1 MYKVLVVEDEA
12 SLRRGLIRFIPWEEY
27 GCTICGEA
35 QSGVEGLARIRELRP
50 DIVFTDL
57 KMPSMGGLE
66 MLRLSK
72 EEFTYEAVVISG
84 YGEFDYARQ
93 AMAVGTADFLLKP
106 LERQELI
113 RVVQKLVDRLDRAR
127 DTGAPPP
134 PQALADLG
142 EESSRYTREAAAY
155 IARHYQ
161 EKLSVGG
168 IARQLQLSA
177 DHLNRIFKKDMGVT
191 VHDYLTSF
199 RIRKA
204 CGLLRQGPG
213 IKVYEVADLVG
224 FGEYKY
230 FHRVFTKEM
239 GVSPSEY
246 KKQKGSAHG
255 GK

>member
-106 LERQELI
+106 LER
-113 RVVQKLVDRLDRAR
+113 
-127 DTGAPPP
+127 
-134 PQALADLG
+134 QALADLG